1 MRIVAVTGGLGAG
14 KSTATAYFRSR
25 GASVICLD
33 DLAHYLLEKGTPTH
47 ERIVASFGSEVLD
60 SDGGIDREA
69 LASKAF
75 SSAEKTRELNSLM
88 HPEIAREVGTSL
100 TELRL
105 MPEHQP
111 ESVVLEVPLLA
122 EAPVFAEVADVVLAI
137 AAPVSVRAAR
147 AQTRGMSAEDVLR
160 RIERQATDEDR
171 AEFADV
177 VIVNDGD
184 LETFERELAEFWDAN
199 VATGGATA
207 R

>member
-1 MRIVAVTGGLGAG
+1 
-14 KSTATAYFRSR
+14 
-25 GASVICLD
+25 
-33 DLAHYLLEKGTPTH
+33 
-47 ERIVASFGSEVLD
+47 
-60 SDGGIDREA
+60 
-69 LASKAF
+69 
-75 SSAEKTRELNSLM
+75 M

-137 AAPVSVRAAR
+137 AAPVPVRAAR

-171 AEFADV
+171 AELADV

>member
-1 MRIVAVTGGLGAG
+1 
-14 KSTATAYFRSR
+14 
-25 GASVICLD
+25 LD
-33 DLAHYLLEKGTPTH
+33 DLAHYLLEKGTPTYG
-47 ERIVASFGSEVLD
+47 RIVESFGPEVVLA
-60 SDGGIDREA
+60 DGAIDREA
-69 LASKAF
+69 LAREAF
-75 SSAEKTRELNSLM
+75 SSAEKTRKLNSLM

-137 AAPVSVRAAR
+137 SAPVSVRAAR